1 MAGPGNRHCAN
12 CIGTLSFPIRTV
24 RDAKVD
30 SEAWDDSD
38 LAPGN
43 RNLEMLKPGGK
54 ERGVAVDSERVVNL
68 SIHLTVE

>member
-1 MAGPGNRHCAN
+1 
-12 CIGTLSFPIRTV
+12 V